1 MTGWFILPDDRRCGR
16 TTSIPGWRV
25 PAAPGG
31 EPALSGSTIL
41 LALNDISPGSVM
53 ADQLARIC
61 EHLAGDG
68 HGVIRAGTDE
78 DALALVQSRADL
90 TAALVS
96 WDLHD
101 ADGILERPAEAVLT
115 ALMARFTRLPVFL
128 VTTVASVDD
137 LPLWVSEAVCGYVW
151 LLEDTPGF
159 IAGRV
164 GVAAR
169 RYRDDLLPPFFR
181 ELRRFDDT
189 HEYSWH
195 TPAHAG
201 GVAFL
206 KSPVGRTLFDYYG
219 ERLFRTDL
227 SISVAELGSLFEHT
241 GPIGDAERNAA
252 RIFGADLTYFVLHG
266 DSTADRIA
274 LHASIAADELVLV
287 DRNCHKAIYHG
298 LTLTGGRPAYLVPTR
313 NGYGLM
319 GPIPP
324 AALNR
329 STVAD
334 LLRDNPLAAGA
345 ADPSPVY
352 AVITNSTY
360 DGLCYDAVRLSTL
373 LGESV
378 PRLHLDE
385 AWFAYARFH
394 PLYARRYGM
403 SVDASTV
410 PDAARPTVLTT
421 QSTHKLLAA
430 MSQSAM
436 LHVKNSPRSP
446 VDHRQFN
453 ETFMM
458 HATTSPMYPM
468 IAGLD
473 VAAAM
478 MDGAGGQWLSDEAV
492 TEAIRFR
499 QAVARIGRRIAAAG
513 DRPPWFFGTWQPP
526 EVSDPRSG
534 QRYDFADAPVDLLR
548 AEPSCW
554 TLDPGATWHG
564 FPGLEEGYCLLD
576 PIKVSVT
583 CPGTDAMGT
592 AGDTGIPAKILTAY
606 LETRR
611 IVVEKTDAYTCL
623 ILFSMGI
630 TKGKWGTLLDGL
642 LDFKSLYDTGAAL
655 TDVLP
660 ALVKEFP
667 SRYGRLTLRQLCDEM
682 HAQLRS
688 SSLIP
693 LLDEAFTHPPRPV
706 LTPAQTYQRLLRG
719 GTELVRL
726 AELADR
732 TVATQVVTTPPG
744 IPVLMPG
751 EDAGHEDEP
760 TLRYLRAL
768 ESFDRH
774 FPGFPS
780 ETHGVHR
787 DSAGD
792 YWITCL
798 RQ

>member
-1 MTGWFILPDDRRCGR
+1 
-16 TTSIPGWRV
+16 V
-25 PAAPGG
+25 P
-31 EPALSGSTIL
+31 GSTVL
-41 LALNDISPGSVM
+41 LALNDIKAGSVL
-53 ADQLARIC
+53 ADQLERIC
-61 EHLAGDG
+61 GHLAEDG
-68 HGVIRAGTDE
+68 HEVVRAGTDE

-96 WDLHD
+96 WDLVD
-101 ADGILERPAEAVLT
+101 ADGVVECPAEGVLK
-115 ALMARFTRLPVFL
+115 ALLSRFTRLPVFL
-128 VTTVASVDD
+128 VTTAASVDD
-137 LPLWVSEAVCGYVW
+137 LPLWVSQVVCGYVW
-151 LLEDTPGF
+151 LLEDTPDF

-169 RYRDDLLPPFFR
+169 RYQDDLLPPFFR

-206 KSPVGRTLFDYYG
+206 KSPVGRALFDYYG

-324 AALNR
+324 AAMTR
-329 STVAD
+329 DAVAG
-334 LLRDNPLAAGA
+334 LLRGSPLAADA
-345 ADPSPVY
+345 ASQEAVY

-360 DGLCYDAVRLSTL
+360 DGLCYDAVRLAEL
-373 LGESV
+373 LGANV
-378 PRLHLDE
+378 PRVHLDE

-403 SVDASTV
+403 SVTADAV
-410 PDAARPTVLTT
+410 PDDVRPTVLTT

-430 MSQSAM
+430 ISQSAM

-473 VAAAM
+473 VAAGM
-478 MDGAGGQWLSDEAV
+478 MDGPGGRWLTDEAV

-499 QAVARIGRRIAAAG
+499 QAIARIGRRVATAG
-513 DRPPWFFGTWQPP
+513 DRPEWFFGTWQPD
-526 EVSDPRSG
+526 EVSDPSSG
-534 QRYDFADAPVDLLR
+534 QRYAFADAPLDLLR
-548 AEPSCW
+548 TEPACW
-554 TLDPGATWHG
+554 TLEPDADWHG
-564 FPGLEEGYCLLD
+564 FPGMEAGYCMLD

-583 CPGTDAMGT
+583 CPGTDARGNSS
-592 AGDTGIPAKILTAY
+592 DTGIPARILTAY

-630 TKGKWGTLLDGL
+630 TKGKWGTLIDAF
-642 LDFKSLYDTGAAL
+642 LDFKSLYDTNASL
-655 TDVLP
+655 TEVLP
-660 ALVKEFP
+660 ALVKQHP
-667 SRYGRLTLRQLCDEM
+667 ARYADLTLRQLCDQM
-682 HAQLRS
+682 HTHLRAS
-688 SSLIP
+688 DLIP
-693 LLDEAFTHPPRPV
+693 LLDEAFTHPPRPE

-719 GTELVRL
+719 GTEPVRL
-726 AELADR
+726 SELANR

-751 EDAGHEDEP
+751 ENAGDHDAP
-760 TLRYLRAL
+760 TLRYLRVL
-768 ESFDRH
+768 EDFDRH

-780 ETHGVHR
+780 ETHGVAR
-787 DSAGD
+787 DDSGD

-798 RQ
+798 R

>member
-1 MTGWFILPDDRRCGR
+1 MT
-16 TTSIPGWRV
+16 
-25 PAAPGG
+25 
-31 EPALSGSTIL
+31 GSTIL
-41 LALNDISPGSVM
+41 LAVNDIIPGSVL
-53 ADQLARIC
+53 ADQLERIC
-61 EHLAGDG
+61 AHLDEEG
-68 HGVIRAGTDE
+68 HGVVRAGTDE

-96 WDLHD
+96 WDLDD
-101 ADGILERPAEAVLT
+101 ADGVLERPAEAVLQ
-115 ALMARFTRLPVFL
+115 ALMARFSRLPVFL
-128 VTTVASVDD
+128 VTTAASVDD

-159 IAGRV
+159 IAGRI

-169 RYRDDLLPPFFR
+169 RYQDDLLPPFFR

-206 KSPVGRTLFDYYG
+206 KSPVGRALFDYYG

-252 RIFGADLTYFVLHG
+252 RIFGADLTFFVLHG
-266 DSTADRIA
+266 DSTGDRIA
-274 LHASIAADELVLV
+274 LHASIATDELVLV

-298 LTLTGGRPAYLVPTR
+298 LTLSGGRPAYLVPTR

-324 AALNR
+324 AALTSSAIAEVLGR
-329 STVAD
+329 
-334 LLRDNPLAAGA
+334 NPLAADA

-360 DGLCYDAVRLSTL
+360 DGLCYDAISLATL
-373 LGESV
+373 LGRSV

-403 SVDASTV
+403 SVDPGTV
-410 PDAARPTVLTT
+410 PDDIRPTVLTT

-436 LHVKNSPRSP
+436 VHVKNSPRSP
-446 VDHRQFN
+446 VDQRQFN

-458 HATTSPMYPM
+458 HATTSPLYPL

-473 VAAAM
+473 VAAGM
-478 MDGAGGQWLSDEAV
+478 MDGPGGRWLTDEAV

-499 QAVARIGRRIAAAG
+499 QAVARIGRRIASAG
-513 DRPPWFFGTWQPP
+513 DRPGWFFGTWQPD
-526 EVSDPRSG
+526 EVTDPATG
-534 QRYDFADAPVDLLR
+534 QRYSFADAPLELLR
-548 AEPSCW
+548 TEPACW
-554 TLDPGATWHG
+554 TLEPGADWHG
-564 FPGLEEGYCLLD
+564 FPDMESGYCLLD

-583 CPGTDAMGT
+583 CPGTDAKGT
-592 AGDTGIPAKILTAY
+592 PADTGIPAKILTAY

-611 IVVEKTDAYTCL
+611 IVVEKTDTYTCL

-630 TKGKWGTLLDGL
+630 TKGKWGTLIDGL
-642 LDFKSLYDTGAAL
+642 LDFKSLYDSGAAL
-655 TDVLP
+655 VDVLP
-660 ALVKEFP
+660 GLIKDHP
-667 SRYGRLTLRQLCDEM
+667 DRYAGLTLRELCDQM
-682 HAQLRS
+682 HGQLRAS
-688 SSLIP
+688 ELIP
-693 LLDEAFTHPPRPV
+693 LLDEAFTHPPRPE

-719 GTELVRL
+719 GTEPVRL

-751 EDAGHEDEP
+751 ENAGDKDSA

-768 ESFDRH
+768 EDFDRH

-787 DSAGD
+787 DTDGD

-798 RQ
+798 R

>member
-1 MTGWFILPDDRRCGR
+1 
-16 TTSIPGWRV
+16 V
-25 PAAPGG
+25 P
-31 EPALSGSTIL
+31 GSTIL
-41 LALNDISPGSVM
+41 LALNDIIPGSVL
-53 ADQLARIC
+53 ADQLERIC
-61 EHLAGDG
+61 ARLAEEGY
-68 HGVIRAGTDE
+68 GVVRAGTDE
-78 DALALVQSRADL
+78 DALALVHSRADL
-90 TAALVS
+90 AAALVS
-96 WDLHD
+96 WDLQD
-101 ADGILERPAEAVLT
+101 ADGGHERPAELVLR

-128 VTTVASVDD
+128 VTSATSVDD
-137 LPLWVSEAVCGYVW
+137 LPLWVSEVVCGYVW
-151 LLEDTPGF
+151 LLEDTPDF
-159 IAGRV
+159 IAGRI

-169 RYRDDLLPPFFR
+169 QYRDGLLPPFFR

-206 KSPVGRTLFDYYG
+206 KSPVGRMLFDYYG

-252 RIFGADLTYFVLHG
+252 RIFGSDLTYFVLHG

-274 LHASIAADELVLV
+274 IHASVANDELVLV

-324 AALNR
+324 AAV
-329 STVAD
+329 TPEAVAD
-334 LLRDNPLAAGA
+334 LLRHNPLAADA

-360 DGLCYDAVRLSTL
+360 DGLCYDVVALAEQ
-373 LGESV
+373 LGQSV

-394 PLYARRYGM
+394 PLYTRRYGM
-403 SVDASTV
+403 SVDAV
-410 PDAARPTVLTT
+410 PEAVRPTVLST

-446 VDHRQFN
+446 VEHRQFN

-478 MDGAGGQWLSDEAV
+478 MDGCGGRWLTDEAV

-513 DRPPWFFGTWQPP
+513 DRPEWFFGTWQPDEVTDP
-526 EVSDPRSG
+526 ESG
-534 QRYDFADAPVDLLR
+534 QRYPFADAPLDLLR
-548 AEPSCW
+548 TEPACW
-554 TLDPGATWHG
+554 RLEPDADWHG
-564 FPGLEEGYCLLD
+564 FPDLTDGYCLLD

-583 CPGTDAMGT
+583 CPGTDAKGT
-592 AGDTGIPAKILTAY
+592 PSDTGIPAKILTAY

-630 TKGKWGTLLDGL
+630 TKGKWGTLVDGL
-642 LDFKSLYDTGAAL
+642 LDFKSLYDSGAAL
-655 TDVLP
+655 ADVLP
-660 ALVKEFP
+660 DLVRDHP
-667 SRYGRLTLRQLCDEM
+667 GRYADLTLRQLCDQM
-682 HAQLRS
+682 HAQLRAS
-688 SSLIP
+688 NLIP
-693 LLDEAFTHPPRPV
+693 LLDKAFTCPPRPE

-719 GTELVRL
+719 GTEPVRL
-726 AELADR
+726 AELAGR

-751 EDAGHEDEP
+751 ENAGAHDDP

-768 ESFDRH
+768 EDFDRH

-787 DSAGD
+787 DADGD
-792 YWITCL
+792 YWIACV
-798 RQ
+798 R

>member
-1 MTGWFILPDDRRCGR
+1 
-16 TTSIPGWRV
+16 
-25 PAAPGG
+25 
-31 EPALSGSTIL
+31 
-41 LALNDISPGSVM
+41 
-53 ADQLARIC
+53 
-61 EHLAGDG
+61 
-68 HGVIRAGTDE
+68 
-78 DALALVQSRADL
+78 
-90 TAALVS
+90 
-96 WDLHD
+96 
-101 ADGILERPAEAVLT
+101 
-115 ALMARFTRLPVFL
+115 
-128 VTTVASVDD
+128 
-137 LPLWVSEAVCGYVW
+137 
-151 LLEDTPGF
+151 
-159 IAGRV
+159 
-164 GVAAR
+164 R
-169 RYRDDLLPPFFR
+169 RYQDELLTPFFR

-206 KSPVGRTLFDYYG
+206 KSPVGRRLFDYYG

-298 LTLTGGRPAYLVPTR
+298 LTLTGGRPVYLLPTR

-319 GPIPP
+319 GPILP
-324 AALNR
+324 AAMNR
-329 STVAD
+329 EAVVEHM
-334 LLRDNPLAAGA
+334 RCNPLAADA
-345 ADPSPVY
+345 ADPTPVY

-360 DGLCYDAVRLSTL
+360 DGLCYDAVRVAEL
-373 LGESV
+373 LGTTV
-378 PRLHLDE
+378 PRLHMDE

-403 SVDASTV
+403 SVDSEAV
-410 PDAARPTVLTT
+410 PDEIRPTVLAT

-473 VAAAM
+473 VAAGM
-478 MDGAGGQWLSDEAV
+478 MDGPGGRWLTDEAV

-499 QAVARIGRRIAAAG
+499 QAVARIGRRIATAG
-513 DRPPWFFGTWQPP
+513 DRPAWFFGTWQPD
-526 EVSDPRSG
+526 EVIDPGTG
-534 QRYDFADAPVDLLR
+534 QRYPFADAPLDLLR
-548 AEPSCW
+548 TEPTCW
-554 TLDPGATWHG
+554 TLEPGADWHG
-564 FPGLEEGYCLLD
+564 FPGIETGYCMLD

-583 CPGTDAMGT
+583 CPGTDATGT
-592 AGDTGIPAKILTAY
+592 PADMGIPARILTAY

-623 ILFSMGI
+623 VLFSMGI
-630 TKGKWGTLLDGL
+630 TKGKWGTLIDGL
-642 LDFKSLYDTGAAL
+642 LDFKSLYDTGVRL
-655 TDVLP
+655 IEVLP
-660 ALVKEFP
+660 DLVNHYPE
-667 SRYGRLTLRQLCDEM
+667 RYSDLTLRQLCDQM
-682 HAQLRS
+682 HAHLRAS
-688 SSLIP
+688 DLIP
-693 LLDEAFTHPPRPV
+693 LLDEAFTHPPRPE

-719 GTELVRL
+719 GTEPVRL
-726 AELADR
+726 SDLANR

-751 EDAGHEDEP
+751 ENAGAHDNP

-768 ESFDRH
+768 EDFDRH

-780 ETHGVHR
+780 ETHGVSR
-787 DSAGD
+787 DGNGD

-798 RQ
+798 RAD

>member
-1 MTGWFILPDDRRCGR
+1 M
-16 TTSIPGWRV
+16 
-25 PAAPGG
+25 A
-31 EPALSGSTIL
+31 GSTVL
-41 LALNDISPGSVM
+41 LALNDIPPGSVLD
-53 ADQLARIC
+53 AQLARIC
-61 EHLAGDG
+61 EHLAADG
-68 HGVIRAGTDE
+68 HGVVRAGTDE

-90 TAALVS
+90 GAALVS
-96 WDLHD
+96 WELPDSGGD
-101 ADGILERPAEAVLT
+101 RDVAAEAVLK
-115 ALMARFTRLPVFL
+115 ALVNRFTRLPVFL
-128 VTTVASVDD
+128 VTSAASVDD
-137 LPLWVSEAVCGYVW
+137 LPLWVSEVICGYVW

-159 IAGRV
+159 IAGRI

-169 RYRDDLLPPFFR
+169 RYRDEILPPFFR

-206 KSPVGRTLFDYYG
+206 KSPVGRALFDYYG

-227 SISVAELGSLFEHT
+227 SISVGELGSLFEHT

-266 DSTADRIA
+266 DSTGDRIA
-274 LHASIAADELVLV
+274 LHASVATDELVLV

-298 LTLTGGRPAYLVPTR
+298 LTLTGGRPVYLVPTR

-324 AALNR
+324 AALGR
-329 STVAD
+329 EAVAD
-334 LLRDNPLAAGA
+334 LVPRSPLADGA
-345 ADPSPVY
+345 AAPDPVY

-360 DGLCYDAVRLSTL
+360 DGLCYDAVRVAEL
-373 LGESV
+373 LGASV

-403 SVDASTV
+403 AVDSGAV
-410 PDAARPTVLTT
+410 PDDVRPTVLST

-436 LHVKNSPRSP
+436 LHVKNAPRSP
-446 VDHRQFN
+446 VEHRQFN

-458 HATTSPMYPM
+458 HATTSPLYPM

-473 VAAAM
+473 VAAGM
-478 MDGAGGQWLSDEAV
+478 MDGPGGRWLVDEAV

-513 DRPPWFFGTWQPP
+513 DRPGWFFGTWQPP
-526 EVSDPRSG
+526 EVGDPRTG
-534 QRYDFADAPVDLLR
+534 QRYAFADAPLDLLR
-548 AEPSCW
+548 TEPSCW
-554 TLDPGATWHG
+554 TLEPGADWHG
-564 FPGLEEGYCLLD
+564 FAGLEPGYCLLD
-576 PIKVSVT
+576 PVKVSVT
-583 CPGTDAMGT
+583 CPGTDARGT
-592 AGDTGIPAKILTAY
+592 AADLGIPARILTAY

-630 TKGKWGTLLDGL
+630 TKGKWGTLIDGL
-642 LDFKSLYDTGAAL
+642 LDFKTLYDTGARL
-655 TDVLP
+655 TEVLP
-660 ALVKEFP
+660 RLVEDHP
-667 SRYGRLTLRQLCDEM
+667 GRYAGLTLRDLCDQM
-682 HAQLRS
+682 HAHLRKS
-688 SSLIP
+688 DLIP
-693 LLDEAFTHPPRPV
+693 LLDSAFTHPPRPE
-706 LTPAQTYQRLLRG
+706 LTPARTYQRLLRG
-719 GTELVRL
+719 GTEPVRL
-726 AELADR
+726 AELAGR

-751 EDAGHEDEP
+751 ENTGGHDEP

-768 ESFDRH
+768 EDFDRH

-780 ETHGVHR
+780 ETHGVAR
-787 DSAGD
+787 DAGGD

-798 RQ
+798 RTG

>member
-1 MTGWFILPDDRRCGR
+1 MP
-16 TTSIPGWRV
+16 
-25 PAAPGG
+25 
-31 EPALSGSTIL
+31 GSTIM
-41 LALNDISPGSVM
+41 LALNDVLGGSVM
-53 ADQLARIC
+53 ADQLERIC
-61 EHLAGDG
+61 GRLVDEG
-68 HGVIRAGTDE
+68 HEIVRAGTDE

-90 TAALVS
+90 AAVLVS
-96 WDLHD
+96 WDLRD
-101 ADGILERPAEAVLT
+101 TDGITERPAEDVLR
-115 ALMARFTRLPVFL
+115 ALLRRFTRLPVFL
-128 VTTVASVDD
+128 VTTASSMDD
-137 LPLWVSEAVCGYVW
+137 LPLWVSEVVCGYVW
-151 LLEDTPGF
+151 LLEDTPDF
-159 IAGRV
+159 IAGRIH
-164 GVAAR
+164 VAAR
-169 RYRDDLLPPFFR
+169 RYQEELLPPFFR
-181 ELRRFDDT
+181 ELRRFEDT

-206 KSPVGRTLFDYYG
+206 KSAVGRAMFDYYG

-266 DSTADRIA
+266 DSTADRLA
-274 LHASIAADELVLV
+274 CHASVAADELVLV

-298 LTLTGGRPAYLVPTR
+298 LTLTGGRPVYLVPTR

-324 AALNR
+324 AAMTREAIAAQLTR
-329 STVAD
+329 S
-334 LLRDNPLAAGA
+334 PLTPGAAGRE
-345 ADPSPVY
+345 PVY

-360 DGLCYDAVRLSTL
+360 DGLCYNAVRVAEL
-373 LGESV
+373 LGTTV

-385 AWFAYARFH
+385 AWFAYARFN
-394 PLYARRYGM
+394 PLYIHRYGM
-403 SVDASTV
+403 SVDEETL
-410 PDAARPTVLTT
+410 PGPQRPTVLAT

-430 MSQSAM
+430 LSQSAM

-446 VDHRQFN
+446 VDHQQFN

-478 MDGAGGQWLSDEAV
+478 MDGASGQWLTDEAI

-499 QAVARIGRRIAAAG
+499 QAIARLGQRIAAER
-513 DRPPWFFGTWQPP
+513 DRLAWFFGTWQPD
-526 EVSDPRSG
+526 EVSDPQTG
-534 QRYDFADAPVDLLR
+534 ERYPFAEAPLDLLR
-548 AEPSCW
+548 TEPSCW
-554 TLDPGATWHG
+554 TLEPGADWHG
-564 FPGLEEGYCLLD
+564 FEGMESDYCLLD
-576 PIKVSVT
+576 PIKVTIT
-583 CPGTDAMGT
+583 CPGTDARGNPEP
-592 AGDTGIPAKILTAY
+592 TGIPARILTAY
-606 LETRR
+606 LESRR

-630 TKGKWGTLLDGL
+630 TKGKWGTLIDAL
-642 LDFKSLYDTGAAL
+642 LDFKTLHDNGTPL
-655 TDVLP
+655 VEVLP
-660 ALVKEFP
+660 DLVGQHP
-667 SRYGRLTLRQLCDEM
+667 DRYRGLTLHELCAQM
-682 HAQLRS
+682 HDHLQGGE
-688 SSLIP
+688 LIV
-693 LLDEAFTHPPRPV
+693 LLEDAFTNPPQVR

-719 GTELVRL
+719 GTEPVRL
-726 AELADR
+726 AELAGR

-751 EDAGHEDEP
+751 ENAGEHDQP

-768 ESFDRH
+768 EDFDRR

-787 DSAGD
+787 DSTTGD

-798 RQ
+798 KE

>member
-1 MTGWFILPDDRRCGR
+1 MP
-16 TTSIPGWRV
+16 
-25 PAAPGG
+25 
-31 EPALSGSTIL
+31 GSTIL
-41 LALNDISPGSVM
+41 LAVNDITPGSVL
-53 ADQLARIC
+53 ADQLERIC
-61 EHLAGDG
+61 EHLTREG
-68 HGVIRAGTDE
+68 HDVVRARTDE

-90 TAALVS
+90 MAALVS
-96 WDLHD
+96 WDLKGT
-101 ADGILERPAEAVLT
+101 DGERPAEAVLH
-115 ALMARFTRLPVFL
+115 ALGARFAQLPVFL
-128 VTTVASVDD
+128 VTTAVSVDD
-137 LPLWVSEAVCGYVW
+137 LPLWVSEVVCGYVW

-159 IAGRV
+159 IAGRI

-169 RYRDDLLPPFFR
+169 RYRDELLPPFFR

-206 KSPVGRTLFDYYG
+206 KSPVGRALFDYYG

-266 DSTADRIA
+266 DSTSDRIA
-274 LHASIAADELVLV
+274 LHASVAIDELVLV

-324 AALNR
+324 AAL
-329 STVAD
+329 T
-334 LLRDNPLAAGA
+334 RDAIAESLSHNPLSADA

-360 DGLCYDAVRLSTL
+360 DGLCYDAVRLAEL
-373 LGESV
+373 LGASV

-403 SVDASTV
+403 SVDAGTV
-410 PDAARPTVLTT
+410 PDDVRPTILTT

-436 LHVKNSPRSP
+436 VHVKNSPRSP
-446 VDHRQFN
+446 VEHRQFN

-458 HATTSPMYPM
+458 HATTSPLYPM

-473 VAAAM
+473 VAASM
-478 MDGAGGQWLSDEAV
+478 MDGPGGQWLTDEAI

-499 QAVARIGRRIAAAG
+499 QAVARIGRRIATAG
-513 DRPPWFFGTWQPP
+513 DRPEWFFGTWQPD
-526 EVSDPRSG
+526 EVTDPGTG
-534 QRYDFADAPVDLLR
+534 QTYPFADAPLDLLR
-548 AEPSCW
+548 TEPSCW
-554 TLDPGATWHG
+554 SLEPDAAWHG
-564 FPGLEEGYCLLD
+564 FPGMEAGYCLLD

-583 CPGTDAMGT
+583 CPGTDATGRQGEM
-592 AGDTGIPAKILTAY
+592 GIPAKILTAY

-630 TKGKWGTLLDGL
+630 TKGKWGTLIDGL
-642 LDFKSLYDTGAAL
+642 MDFKFLYDTGASL
-655 TDVLP
+655 DEVLP
-660 ALVKEFP
+660 GLVKTFP
-667 SRYGRLTLRQLCDEM
+667 ERYAGLTLRRLCDQM
-682 HAQLRS
+682 HEQLRS
-688 SSLIP
+688 SELIP
-693 LLDEAFTHPPRPV
+693 LLEEAFTHPPQPE

-719 GTELVRL
+719 GTEPVRL
-726 AELADR
+726 GDLAKR

-751 EDAGHEDEP
+751 ENTGDHDDP

-768 ESFDRH
+768 EDFDRH

-780 ETHGVHR
+780 ETHGVAR
-787 DSAGD
+787 DSDGD

-798 RQ
+798 R